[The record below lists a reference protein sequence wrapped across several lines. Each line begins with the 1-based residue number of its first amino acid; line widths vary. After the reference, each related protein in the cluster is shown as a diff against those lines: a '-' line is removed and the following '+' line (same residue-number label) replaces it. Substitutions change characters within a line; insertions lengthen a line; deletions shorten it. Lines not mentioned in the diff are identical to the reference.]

1 MRKNVLP
8 ALLAVVAGCMMLG
21 GCMSVKVGTDEET
34 SGIMSAG
41 LVESYLNFNGLH
53 KYNGSFIEAGIFSGK
68 DRWGEIVSLEVW
80 PIASVGCSFIGFKA
94 QLLPFETG
102 VGVLG
107 YDPRRDHSVKKDKKC
122 KQEEPKSESK
132 SDYKDKEK
140 DMNKDKDSEKEKAKD
155 KAK

>member
-1 MRKNVLP
+1 
-8 ALLAVVAGCMMLG
+8 
-21 GCMSVKVGTDEET
+21 MSVKVGTDEET

-53 KYNGSFIEAGIFSGK
+53 KYDGKFIEAGVFSGK

-107 YDPRRDHSVKKDKKC
+107 YDPRRDHSVKQDKKC
-122 KQEEPKSESK
+122 KAEEPKTESK
-132 SDYKDKEK
+132 DEGKDKEK
-140 DMNKDKDSEKEKAKD
+140 DKNKDKSAEKDQEKEKTK
-155 KAK
+155 